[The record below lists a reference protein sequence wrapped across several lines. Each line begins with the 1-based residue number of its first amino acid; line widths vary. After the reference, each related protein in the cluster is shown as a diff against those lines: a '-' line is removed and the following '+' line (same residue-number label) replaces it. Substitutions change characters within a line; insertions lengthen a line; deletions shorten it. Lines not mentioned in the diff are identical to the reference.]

1 MRKDS
6 YYKGF
11 EAGSIG
17 IKEALSYEE
26 KIINIIAEPYKSKDL
41 IESIIESNRDS
52 EILYLSSKKN
62 DVMKKYNIERLVFD
76 EFRNEESYYDIIIVD
91 DLSFFSKNTKAEIT
105 EYVALLYKFSKKI
118 LIFSIEIIIN
128 NTLNIYV
135 STQDKETHFK
145 EPRSIVTRFDLR
157 KKIPDIF
164 YRYLEWFYSKGE
176 NTVIYVSKEQ
186 VLGIYHKFK
195 EFETILNHVEISIY
209 DGKSEEF
216 YKRLNNN
223 KSSIII
229 HNNIQEII
237 DTFENAN
244 LIIYSDQK
252 KFFNYKEIVFLCGRY
267 SVLKEKKELIL
278 LSRKESDNIDKA
290 KKIARIYNMIPW
302 RY

>member
-6 YYKGF
+6 YYRGF
-11 EAGSIG
+11 ENGSRAIQ
-17 IKEALSYEE
+17 EAFSYEE

-41 IESIIESNRDS
+41 IDSIIKSNKEKS
-52 EILYLSSKKN
+52 ILYLSSKVN
-62 DVMKKYNIERLVFD
+62 NEMKKYNIETLIF
-76 EFRNEESYYDIIIVD
+76 EELKNQKSCYDFAIVD
-91 DLSFFSKNTKAEIT
+91 DLSFFSKYTKAEMTELIT
-105 EYVALLYKFSKKI
+105 LLYKISNKI

-128 NTLNIYV
+128 NTLNIYI

-157 KKIPDIF
+157 KKMPDIF

-186 VLGIYHKFK
+186 VLGIYYKFK
-195 EFETILNHVEISIY
+195 ELTTILNHVEISIY
-209 DGKSEEF
+209 DGSGDGF
-216 YKRLNNN
+216 HKRLNSA

-229 HNNIQEII
+229 YSDVQEII
-237 DTFENAN
+237 DNFEDAN

-290 KKIARIYNMIPW
+290 KKIARIFNMIAW